1 MDEEKIE
8 MSWEKKNILED
19 LNEAT
24 SLVKRAIN
32 ILLDYV
38 KTLDNRLEGG
48 EAVLALDDLLEAYR
62 KLIRVYI
69 GVQCEM

>member
-24 SLVKRAIN
+24 ALVKRAMN

-62 KLIRVYI
+62 KLIRAYI